1 MVTLSTKLSH
11 AYNDHASH
19 AYEDDSKN
27 TTSANKERPHHQ
39 DPDSDEDVIA
49 LLSTHG
55 NNKMQPF
62 YPLLRGR
69 SEDAPSVT
77 NDPKSNIMELQLATD
92 DDQKNVP
99 QFRLSFETLIEQNH
113 HYSLLFCVQN
123 LHNKIPLLNIIS
135 ISGYHDYSLATTV
148 YIISQ

>member
-1 MVTLSTKLSH
+1 MLITYLKRICKTATMITILWKSFPSHVKDIRRLVTLSTKLSH
-11 AYNDHASH
+11 AYNDYASH

-55 NNKMQPF
+55 NNKMPPF

-77 NDPKSNIMELQLATD
+77 NDPKSNIMELATACNRWWS
-92 DDQKNVP
+92 KECP
-99 QFRLSFETLIEQNH
+99 T
-113 HYSLLFCVQN
+113 
-123 LHNKIPLLNIIS
+123 IPP
-135 ISGYHDYSLATTV
+135 
-148 YIISQ
+148 